1 MPVNSRRSFLKSS
14 AAAVGGSW
22 AIAGAPAALA
32 IFDLACSNQAAGRF
46 SVLSDLEAADVEALS
61 SLIIPSDATG
71 PGAREAG
78 VVWFVD
84 AALSQDHEELASV
97 RVELAKLADL
107 VRETHGET
115 TLAALSPEQQ
125 IAIAHSI
132 EDSDFFESMRDATLS
147 GLLAHP
153 SHGGNRDKLGWQ
165 LIGFDDRHAWQ
176 PPFGH
181 YDAPFHANPPSDT

>member
-1 MPVNSRRSFLKSS
+1 LSTRRSFLKSS

-32 IFDLACSNQAAGRF
+32 IFDLACSNQAAGHF
-46 SVLSDLEAADVEALS
+46 AVLSEAEAAEIEALTA
-61 SLIIPSDATG
+61 LIIPSDGTG

-78 VVWFVD
+78 VVWYVD
-84 AALSQDHEELASV
+84 AALSQDHEGLAHVQAELKSLQEAVFSTYGV
-97 RVELAKLADL
+97 SALADL
-107 VRETHGET
+107 SPDDQ
-115 TLAALSPEQQ
+115 LAFAR
-125 IAIAHSI
+125 SI
-132 EDSDFFESMRDATLS
+132 EDTDFFSETRDATLS
-147 GLLAHP
+147 GMLANP

-181 YDAPFHANPPSDT
+181 YDAPYHATPSSDT